1 MKETK
6 RVEGVDDISTADY
19 KKYLK
24 RQNGFS
30 SFMKIIYKNKQSFI
44 GMIILLMFVLMATIG
59 TNVINLDMTTN
70 FENRYL
76 PPSFAHLLGTDYVGR
91 DLFAQL
97 VHGSRD
103 VLVIGAAAALF
114 SIFFGFVI
122 GAVAGLVGG
131 WVETTLM
138 FITNL
143 FLTIPSFPVTLILT
157 AFIKVSHPLVL
168 AFIISI
174 FSWAGFARSIRAQIL
189 SFKQRDYIIVCKM
202 MNLSLAHIIFKE
214 MLPNI
219 VSYIAI
225 QFIST
230 MQGAIVTS
238 VGLMMMGFAPFSP
251 THWGTIL
258 NMAVSQTAG
267 AFEPKTLMY
276 LFSPIACFILL
287 QMGCIFFAHG
297 IDEALNPRL
306 RR

>member
-1 MKETK
+1 MTMLNIEHSNEIDEK
-6 RVEGVDDISTADY
+6 DY
-19 KKYLK
+19 RQYLK
-24 RQNGFS
+24 KDSAVLAF
-30 SFMKIIYKNKQSFI
+30 FKTIYRNKQSFI
-44 GMIILLMFVLMATIG
+44 GMIILIMFLLMATVG
-59 TNVINLDMTTN
+59 TALISFDSTTS

-76 PPSFAHLLGTDYVGR
+76 PPSFQNLLGTDYVGR
-91 DLFAQL
+91 DIFAQL

-103 VLVIGAAAALF
+103 VLVIGGAAALF
-114 SIFFGFVI
+114 SIFIGFVV
-122 GAVAGLVGG
+122 GACAGIIGG
-131 WVETTLM
+131 WVETALM

-189 SFKQRDYIIVCKM
+189 SFKQRDFIIVCKL
-202 MNLSLAHIIFKE
+202 MNLSLGHVIFKE
-214 MLPNI
+214 IFPNI
-219 VSYIAI
+219 ISYIAI

-230 MQGAIVTS
+230 MQAAIVTS

-251 THWGTIL
+251 THWGTML
-258 NMAVSQTAG
+258 NMAISQTAG

-276 LFSPIACFILL
+276 LFSPIGCFVLL

-306 RR
+306 RA